1 MVNMKSESAPEKV
14 VRQILKAI
22 KSGEIRPGDKLPNHQ
37 KMAEKYGVGMS
48 SIREAINALAV
59 QDRVVAIQGKGT
71 FVKAPNPEESRAQ
84 NININDLLKNASV
97 YNLMEIRQVLEC
109 HAAEKAARE
118 ITENQI
124 IVLRETLE
132 RLKKCY
138 SEDHLYLTEDVN
150 FHVEIA
156 RAAKN
161 PLLGELVKAIH
172 LVVNQKT
179 SVIFKTSSTE
189 NIRKAI
195 ASAGDVVNF
204 IIIGEGNRAKRCMRE
219 HLGIT
224 KEIMLKALF
233 DESTL

>member
-1 MVNMKSESAPEKV
+1 MKSESAPEKV
-14 VRQILKAI
+14 VRKILKAI
-22 KSGEIRPGDKLPNHQ
+22 KSGEIRPGEKLPNHQ

-71 FVKAPNPEESRAQ
+71 FVKDPSPEDTESE
-84 NININDLLKNASV
+84 NVSVNDVLKDATV

-109 HAAEKAARE
+109 HAVEKAARE
-118 ITENQI
+118 ITEDQI
-124 IVLRETLE
+124 EVLQKILE

-138 SEDHLYLTEDVN
+138 SEDHLYLTEDIN

-189 NIRKAI
+189 NIKKAI
-195 ASAGDVVNF
+195 ASASDVVNF
-204 IIIGEGNRAKRCMRE
+204 IISGDGSRAKRCMRE

-224 KEIMLKALF
+224 KDVMLKTLF
-233 DESTL
+233 DESDL